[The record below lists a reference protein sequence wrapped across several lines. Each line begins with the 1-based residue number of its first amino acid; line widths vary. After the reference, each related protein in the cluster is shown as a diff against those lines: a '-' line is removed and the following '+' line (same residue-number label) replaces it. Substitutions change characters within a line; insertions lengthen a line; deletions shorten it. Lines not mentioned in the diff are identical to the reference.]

1 MMHQSGASKAEVE
14 KVILDMEDS
23 IEKDADVI
31 VDLMDKDGDELV
43 EPEEPIIS

>member
-1 MMHQSGASKAEVE
+1 
-14 KVILDMEDS
+14 MEDS

-43 EPEEPIIS
+43 EPEELK